1 MKPINEKTGF
11 FFIVILVILIACH
24 QGGLGHVRVDA
35 EDDVGESHCLRKEAA
50 LWSVTAPKQSF
61 TIIILKLSILHSHR

>member
-50 LWSVTAPKQSF
+50 L
-61 TIIILKLSILHSHR
+61 LSEGLAVDDAADDGGVVCILH